1 MATRLSIS
9 KIKKQESIL
18 GRLPRFNIDLRI
30 NSTRIQVLH
39 TPIIETIMR
48 VIKEKK
54 GLIHIALKQFN
65 EFDKVSTVKAK
76 VAKKKSRKLT
86 IKAKLKTRKT

>member
-18 GRLPRFNIDLRI
+18 GRLPRFNIDLRF
-30 NSTRIQVLH
+30 NSTRIQILH

-54 GLIHIALKQFN
+54 GLVHIAMKQFN
-65 EFDKVSTVKAK
+65 EFDKTSLKKSKVTKRKSSTTT
-76 VAKKKSRKLT
+76 AKK
-86 IKAKLKTRKT
+86 